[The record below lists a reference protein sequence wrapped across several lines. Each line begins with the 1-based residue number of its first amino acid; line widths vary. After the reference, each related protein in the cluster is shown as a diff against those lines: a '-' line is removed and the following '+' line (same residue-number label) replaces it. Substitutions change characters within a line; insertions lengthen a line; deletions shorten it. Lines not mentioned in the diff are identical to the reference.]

1 MSRGGLPALD
11 ALEVADPPD
20 VWRRLGFV
28 VAPDGACRI
37 GDVTIQL
44 VGKDAGKGILG
55 WTLRAATPLPEDL
68 DGIPTRAAPAGQG
81 EEPHAPPAPA
91 HPNGATRVDH
101 VVVSTPDLERTLA
114 ALGAAGLQ
122 VRRLREAG
130 TADRPLRQAFLWA
143 GDVLL
148 EVAGDP
154 AAHGPGPARLWG
166 LVVVTPSLEDLPAR
180 TDRAVGSIREAVQVG
195 RRITTVRRE
204 VGSSVPLAFM
214 TPHLRA

>member
-1 MSRGGLPALD
+1 MSRGGLPALH
-11 ALEVADPPD
+11 ALEVADPPE
-20 VWRRLGFV
+20 VWCRLGFA
-28 VAPDGACRI
+28 VAPDGACRV
-37 GDVTIQL
+37 GAVTIHL
-44 VGKDAGKGILG
+44 VGSQAGTGLLG
-55 WTLRAATPLPEDL
+55 WTLRAAAPLPECL
-68 DGIPTRAAPAGQG
+68 DGIPTRTAPAGG
-81 EEPHAPPAPA
+81 GEPHPPPAPV
-91 HPNGATRVDH
+91 HPNGATRLDH
-101 VVVSTPDLERTLA
+101 VVITTPDLERTLES
-114 ALGAAGLQ
+114 LRTAGLE

-166 LVVVTPSLEDLPAR
+166 LVVVTPLIDDLPAR
-180 TDRAVGSIREAVQVG
+180 TDHAVGSIRDAVQVG

-204 VGSSVPLAFM
+204 AGSSVPLAFM